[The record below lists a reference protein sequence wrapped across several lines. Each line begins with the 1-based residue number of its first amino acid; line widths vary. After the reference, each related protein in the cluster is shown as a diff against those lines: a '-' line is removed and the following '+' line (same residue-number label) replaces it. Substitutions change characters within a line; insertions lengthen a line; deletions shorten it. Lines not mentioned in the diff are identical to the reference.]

1 MEKEKIINF
10 QIVIHSMMM
19 KMRIL
24 SFMKEI
30 IQKEK
35 TGFWKIYTRDKVLI
49 YEGKL
54 LNGKKHLKGK
64 LYDEKGNLKAE
75 GDFIDDQLDQK
86 NGLAKEYANDKS
98 FIEIQYQ
105 KEPHLEQNNI
115 IKKVQ

>member
-1 MEKEKIINF
+1 MLKIDGMEKEKIINF

-30 IQKEK
+30 IKKEK
-35 TGFWKIYTRDKVLI
+35 TGFWKIYTKDKVLI

-98 FIEIQYQ
+98 FIEIQY
-105 KEPHLEQNNI
+105 
-115 IKKVQ
+115 